1 MTALIHGILKMRSV
15 NLATVSTVLVGEAQ
29 QSSVYRKYQRFFQK
43 FEFPIEDISRLI
55 LSKIPRP
62 KNGYTLCM
70 DRTNWKYG
78 KRHINILTVGIL
90 VGKVCVPIVW
100 KALPQTTKS
109 ENSSSAHRKCIM
121 RKLLET
127 IPAEDVRVLLMDR
140 EFNGTEWLKW
150 IDDQSIAYI
159 LRIKKNVRIGGVS
172 AEDIGSKPGTKSR
185 IEMDIFGLSLFF
197 GSKRMKPTKSG
208 IIYVVSNR
216 FKGKEALEIYRQRW
230 GIELLFSHLKRRGF
244 NFEDTHMSDKKKL
257 EKLMAILSLS
267 FLYSYGWGL
276 HLRTLE
282 KQTKF
287 YSRKSDFR
295 YGLESILKMLVNPTR
310 LNDLRELF
318 FDWIDSGT
326 LNHKP

>member
-1 MTALIHGILKMRSV
+1 
-15 NLATVSTVLVGEAQ
+15 
-29 QSSVYRKYQRFFQK
+29 
-43 FEFPIEDISRLI
+43 
-55 LSKIPRP
+55 
-62 KNGYTLCM
+62 
-70 DRTNWKYG
+70 
-78 KRHINILTVGIL
+78 
-90 VGKVCVPIVW
+90 
-100 KALPQTTKS
+100 
-109 ENSSSAHRKCIM
+109 
-121 RKLLET
+121 
-127 IPAEDVRVLLMDR
+127 
-140 EFNGTEWLKW
+140 
-150 IDDQSIAYI
+150 
-159 LRIKKNVRIGGVS
+159 
-172 AEDIGSKPGTKSR
+172 
-185 IEMDIFGLSLFF
+185 
-197 GSKRMKPTKSG
+197 MKPTKSG

-257 EKLMAILSLS
+257 EKLMAVLSLS

-295 YGLESILKMLVNPTR
+295 YGLESILKMLVNSTR

>member
-55 LSKIPRP
+55 LSKIPRS

-109 ENSSSAHRKCIM
+109 GNSSSAHRKCIM
-121 RKLLET
+121 RKLLEI

-159 LRIKKNVRIGGVS
+159 LRIKKMFV
-172 AEDIGSKPGTKSR
+172 
-185 IEMDIFGLSLFF
+185 
-197 GSKRMKPTKSG
+197 
-208 IIYVVSNR
+208 
-216 FKGKEALEIYRQRW
+216 
-230 GIELLFSHLKRRGF
+230 
-244 NFEDTHMSDKKKL
+244 
-257 EKLMAILSLS
+257 
-267 FLYSYGWGL
+267 
-276 HLRTLE
+276 
-282 KQTKF
+282 
-287 YSRKSDFR
+287 
-295 YGLESILKMLVNPTR
+295 
-310 LNDLRELF
+310 
-318 FDWIDSGT
+318 
-326 LNHKP
+326 